1 MCGGHHYSLEKQRW
15 KWIKWTKKNEIDMFW
30 GMNMKSFINKMN
42 IILQIC
48 EDKRIRQ
55 NKNMTVTMIRWYDL
69 EMVRVYRTNN
79 IIAKLRKSRIDM
91 FILFFSLEL
100 ENDKTEAVVYIDWT
114 RYLILFLVN
123 TIRPHIKYY
132 LRRSQISLNIGS
144 SRLRLSWTFINT
156 DLCLKYM
163 IWLIL
168 VSREFNTI
176 VVLLMCA

>member
-1 MCGGHHYSLEKQRW
+1 
-15 KWIKWTKKNEIDMFW
+15 
-30 GMNMKSFINKMN
+30 
-42 IILQIC
+42 
-48 EDKRIRQ
+48 
-55 NKNMTVTMIRWYDL
+55 
-69 EMVRVYRTNN
+69 
-79 IIAKLRKSRIDM
+79 M

-163 IWLIL
+163 I
-168 VSREFNTI
+168 
-176 VVLLMCA
+176 